1 MTTLRERIE
10 TTLPIDDAFAYV
22 ADFANSQEWDPG
34 VATAQRLDDGPIGL
48 GSRFRLGVRLGPRV
62 AAMEYRISVFEPPTR
77 VVLVGS
83 GSGVSAVDDIR
94 FERLAAATTL
104 DYTADIRLRGPFR
117 LIEPFLG
124 GAFENIGRNAAH
136 GMQGTLDAQ
145 AAALRQA
152 QEHHEQDGRGA
163 A

>member
-48 GSRFRLGVRLGPRV
+48 GSRFRLGVRLGRRV
-62 AAMEYRISVFEPPTR
+62 SSMEYRISVFEPPTR
-77 VVLVGS
+77 VVLVGW

-94 FERLAAATTL
+94 FERLAAATAL
-104 DYTADIRLRGPFR
+104 DYTADIRLGGLLR
-117 LIEPFLG
+117 LVEPFLS
-124 GAFENIGRNAAH
+124 GAFANIGRNAAD
-136 GMQGTLDAQ
+136 GMRRTLDSQ
-145 AAALRQA
+145 AAARRQA
-152 QEHHEQDGRGA
+152 REHHGQGRLGA